1 MAFVQQDMFLLENQ
15 LPYQLLDVLMKAS
28 AKGEKLKISIQKFI
42 NMQSLLH
49 KSDEMMAETPTS
61 DEEPIHMLDLL
72 RKRLLRHIDP
82 KSSENVIVKQNQSHD
97 DKSRENDAEK
107 DLHSSKLDSLR
118 SKLKVI
124 KFTLGS
130 FIHHNVGKTGKN
142 GQSVDNDWQSFR
154 NVQELRAVGIRLK
167 CNHNGKY
174 LGEISFKVKCNFYP
188 GILWLPPVTMDDST
202 EPKILNLVAYE
213 MCLDFDNDYG
223 ITSYISFLESLIDEP
238 KDVIDLRKAGI
249 LRNLLGSDDEVAQ
262 VFNEIGTDLVPN
274 PEIYSVVKR
283 RIQDYY
289 KNEWKTWISEVLHT
303 HFSSPWTL
311 TAFLVALLAILATGV
326 QTVYSV
332 LSYYQPK

>member
-15 LPYQLLDVLMKAS
+15 LPYQLLDVLMKVS

-223 ITSYISFLESLIDEP
+223 ITS
-238 KDVIDLRKAGI
+238 
-249 LRNLLGSDDEVAQ
+249 
-262 VFNEIGTDLVPN
+262 
-274 PEIYSVVKR
+274 
-283 RIQDYY
+283 
-289 KNEWKTWISEVLHT
+289 
-303 HFSSPWTL
+303 
-311 TAFLVALLAILATGV
+311 
-326 QTVYSV
+326 
-332 LSYYQPK
+332 